1 MFVILLSPLRSGKG
15 VPPSTIFLTSVTPS
29 VLDQSVFLRCGEQ
42 QEKIGIKGGKDTM
55 MGLFPS
61 TQKLMNT
68 KYMPGILPLP
78 SLVLSNRGSVWVTFY
93 FLFLDNFRVPGV
105 LQK

>member
-1 MFVILLSPLRSGKG
+1 
-15 VPPSTIFLTSVTPS
+15 
-29 VLDQSVFLRCGEQ
+29 
-42 QEKIGIKGGKDTM
+42 

-61 TQKLMNT
+61 TQKLRNT
-68 KYMPGILPLP
+68 KYMPGILPFP

-93 FLFLDNFRVPGV
+93 FLFLDNFRVLGE